1 MTVSVQLVPPQYVAQ
16 MWPQVEPFIAKAE
29 KHGGGDYN
37 MDQIRMYL
45 NMNIWWLVVVTKED
59 RLVGAVTGT
68 FMSYPNDRV
77 AFITTT
83 GGEDLCNEEAMGQLR
98 AILKSQGA
106 TKIQAACRESM
117 VRLLQK
123 IGFSPRYMVVET
135 NI

>member
-1 MTVSVQLVPPQYVAQ
+1 MSVLVQSVSPQFVAQ
-16 MWPQVEPFIAKAE
+16 LWPQVEPLIAKAE

-45 NMNIWWLVVVTKED
+45 NLGMWWLVVVTKEEQI
-59 RLVGAVTGT
+59 VGAVTGN

-77 AFITTT
+77 AFITTM
-83 GGEDLCNEEAMGQLR
+83 GGEEMCNDDALNQLR
-98 AILKSQGA
+98 QILKSQGA

-117 VRLLQK
+117 VRLVQK
-123 IGFSPRYMVVET
+123 IGFVSRYTVVET

>member
-1 MTVSVQLVPPQYVAQ
+1 MSVLVQPVAPQFVAQ
-16 MWPQVEPFIAKAE
+16 LWPQVEPLIAKAE

-45 NMNIWWLVVVTKED
+45 NLGMWWLVVVTKEEQI
-59 RLVGAVTGT
+59 VGAVTGN

-77 AFITTT
+77 AFITTM
-83 GGEDLCNEEAMGQLR
+83 GGEEMCNDDALNQLR
-98 AILKSQGA
+98 QILKSQGA

-117 VRLLQK
+117 VRLVQK
-123 IGFSPRYMVVET
+123 IGFVSRYTVVET

>member
-1 MTVSVQLVPPQYVAQ
+1 MLFRSVAPQFVAQ
-16 MWPQVEPFIAKAE
+16 LWPQVEPLIAKAE

-45 NMNIWWLVVVTKED
+45 NLGMWWLVVVTKEEQI
-59 RLVGAVTGT
+59 VGAVTGN

-77 AFITTT
+77 AFITTM
-83 GGEDLCNEEAMGQLR
+83 GGEEMCNDDALNQLR
-98 AILKSQGA
+98 QILKSQGA

-117 VRLLQK
+117 VRLVQK
-123 IGFSPRYMVVET
+123 IGFVSRYTVVET